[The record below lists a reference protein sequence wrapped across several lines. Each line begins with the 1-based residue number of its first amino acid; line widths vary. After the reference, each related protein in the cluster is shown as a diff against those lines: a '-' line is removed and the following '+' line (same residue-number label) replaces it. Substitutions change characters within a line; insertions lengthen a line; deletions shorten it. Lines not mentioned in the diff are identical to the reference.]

1 MRGIIGG
8 LTTCSAHL
16 FVFAVVKTFPLIQNI
31 ASNHGS
37 FWIYGSISLLGTIF
51 FYLYLPETKGRTLN
65 EIEDYFSG
73 RTNSLKNKETK
84 TLPGNKPKIL
94 EAEKGSMLP

>member
-16 FVFAVVKTFPLIQNI
+16 FVFAVVKTFPLIQHI

-51 FYLYLPETKGRTLN
+51 FYFYLPETKGRTLH

-73 RTNSLKNKETK
+73 RTDSLKNKETK

>member
-1 MRGIIGG
+1 
-8 LTTCSAHL
+8 
-16 FVFAVVKTFPLIQNI
+16 VFAVVKTFPHLQKV

-37 FWIYGSISLLGTIF
+37 FWIYGSISLLGTFF
-51 FYLYLPETKGRTLN
+51 FYMYLPETKGRSLQ

-73 RTNSLKNKETK
+73 RTNSLKIQQPK

>member
-1 MRGIIGG
+1 
-8 LTTCSAHL
+8 
-16 FVFAVVKTFPLIQNI
+16 VFTVVKTFPLIRHA

-51 FYLYLPETKGRTLN
+51 FYLCLPETKGRTLQ

-73 RTNSLKNKETK
+73 RTKTLGSKHTK

-94 EAEKGSMLP
+94 EAEKGSVLP

>member
-1 MRGIIGG
+1 
-8 LTTCSAHL
+8 
-16 FVFAVVKTFPLIQNI
+16 VFAVVKTFPLIQHI

-51 FYLYLPETKGRTLN
+51 FYLYLPETKGRTLQ

-73 RTNSLKNKETK
+73 RTNTLKNKGTK

-94 EAEKGSMLP
+94 EAEKGSVLP